1 MKKIFIIVIVSFVF
15 FICGCETNTNKSLQI
30 FKEFESS
37 QNITYRVSVN
47 TDKFKN
53 RNVYE
58 YSIVQNTLV
67 SIELLQGIYQEFYI
81 DLDNKVKYYNGDD
94 WNGMIKLKESADLY
108 RFVKFSDYM
117 SNIKYTNEE
126 NYTKI
131 VAKLDFNKLNE
142 KTMLFYHFDKYYQDI
157 DFTSSTIE
165 INITEDLVEYFC
177 IYPNKEENENI
188 FINFDIYKYGNL
200 IYNEIDFKDRYEI
213 LDDNDLFNQKVE
225 VDIYNALEK
234 EPPSSINLGYTLR
247 LSLEEYCVKQG
258 GELYINGYVYNNG
271 KFLHYVYLEH
281 LTILGEYNLNVPG
294 VYKLTATTTEDG
306 QVLSTD
312 FTINVIGD
320 NYITASKA
328 TNKILKNSKYQFGY
342 DNYYGVCANN
352 KLYLFDLNYTN
363 KYYEFDLK
371 GTGNAYYVKDNYL
384 YVTSYEPYENYSY
397 LDEDE
402 FVGHI
407 IKINLNSYT
416 IEKELTIKRFPYSII
431 VDKYNEVFI
440 SKGHNGFGPIEKVD
454 FETGTLTPL
463 KENISTGSVLLY
475 DEVSESIISIS
486 TKSSAD
492 PEQYKYDKITNE
504 YKLIKI
510 FSDITSTGIC
520 DSITSKNVNKAICE
534 SYYCDFTNG
543 FFTYEEIYNYRF
555 KSYYTDH
562 SFNYESESS
571 ITNDYVVI
579 AQSYSDGVIVGTF
592 DVKTKVQNNYLISN
606 IVESKISS
614 VHYYN
619 GKIYLFNQTTGELM
633 NFNI

>member
-1 MKKIFIIVIVSFVF
+1 MKKILIIVIISFVL
-15 FICGCETNTNKSLQI
+15 FISGCENTTNTTLQI

-58 YSIVQNTLV
+58 YSLVENTLV
-67 SIELLQGIYQEFYI
+67 SIELLQGIYQEFI
-81 DLDNKVKYYNGDD
+81 FDLDNKVKYYNGED
-94 WNGMIKLKESADLY
+94 WNGMIKFKEDIDLY
-108 RFVKFSDYM
+108 RFVKFTDYM
-117 SNIKYTNEE
+117 SNIKYISEKNS
-126 NYTKI
+126 TKI

-142 KTMLFYHFDKYYQDI
+142 KTMLFYHFDKYYKDV

-165 INITEDLVEYFC
+165 INITEELVEYFC

-188 FINFDIYKYGNL
+188 FICFDIYKYGST
-200 IYNEIDFKDRYEI
+200 IYNEIDLEDRYEE
-213 LDDNDLFNQKVE
+213 LDNHDLFNQKVE
-225 VDIYNALEK
+225 LDIYNALEK
-234 EPPSSINLGYTLR
+234 EPPASIELGITLR
-247 LSLEEYCVKQG
+247 LSLKEYCVKQG
-258 GELYINGYVYNNG
+258 GELYINGYLYKNG
-271 KFLHYVYLEH
+271 KFLSYVYLEH
-281 LTILGEYNLNVPG
+281 LNIIGDYDLDIPG
-294 VYKLTATTTEDG
+294 VYKLIATTTVDD
-306 QVLSTD
+306 QVVSTN
-312 FTINVIGD
+312 FSINVIGD
-320 NYITASKA
+320 NYTTADKA
-328 TNKILKNSKYQFGY
+328 TNKILKNSKYQFGF
-342 DNYYGVCANN
+342 DNYYGVCSNN
-352 KLYLFDLNYTN
+352 KLFLFDLNYTN
-363 KYYEFDLK
+363 KYYEFDLH
-371 GTGNAYYVKDNYL
+371 GTGNSYYVKDNYL
-384 YVTSYEPYENYSY
+384 YITSYEPYENYSY

-402 FVGHI
+402 FTGHI
-407 IKINLNSYT
+407 IKINLNTYAV
-416 IEKELTIKRFPYSII
+416 EKEVTINRFPYSII

-492 PEQYKYDKITNE
+492 PEQYKYDQITKE

-510 FSDITSTGIC
+510 FSDITSSGIC
-520 DSITSKNVNKAICE
+520 DSVTSSNVNKAMCE

-562 SFNYESESS
+562 SFNYESESN
-571 ITNDYVVI
+571 ITKDYVVI
-579 AQSYSDGVIVGTF
+579 AQSYSDSVIVGTF

-606 IVESKISS
+606 IVESRISS
-614 VHYYN
+614 IHYYN

-633 NFNI
+633 NFTI